1 MLLNRLL
8 SLSSRAVVTIS
19 VALVASG
26 CVGAIDSDPS
36 GASGGASSSPGAST
50 PGGNAMGGGS
60 STGGSP
66 PGGIGSPGIGGPG
79 TTNPGIGSP
88 GIGGPGT
95 TNPGIGN
102 PGIGSP
108 GTGNPGTGNPGTG
121 VPPLPPS
128 FVCNAPM
135 SFGYRT
141 LRLLTREQYQNSVN
155 DILAVDFDVT
165 KLLPPDASSG
175 SFVNNNDLS
184 VLEGSYASYVQIA
197 EKIAAWS
204 AQRNFAPA
212 LNCGTMDPTCATRFV
227 DELIPRII
235 RRPLAADE
243 KQGYLD
249 VARGTATGGD
259 VKKGIEAALAAVLSS
274 PQFVYRHEL
283 GEKSATMGADVFALT
298 PYEIATFLSYTFT
311 GSTPDRELLD
321 AARNRTLETPEQIE
335 RQAARLM
342 NGPRSVALFKD
353 LVHRWLGTGNLEIY
367 TKDPLLFPTF
377 AEVVPHMKAELSE
390 TFSHVM
396 LQAGETFKSLFDPT
410 YTFANAALARHYG
423 ITGVGGDQL
432 QKVPTTTR
440 GGLLLSGAFLS
451 KWAHPD
457 EPNPITRAVH
467 LRRDFLCQDIPDP
480 PPNINISR
488 DGKAGEIEAFLR
500 EPTTTNRMAMQ
511 RLTEDAGCAVC
522 HSQVINPLGFGL
534 EDYDTVANVRATDR
548 KGNAIDANGALWS
561 PTPELQLQ
569 QDANRA
575 DARVEFKGGKGLARL
590 LAEDGRVSSLAKACV
605 AKQVMSFAV
614 GVDARAIGVTHRR
627 NVVALNSDEK
637 ESYHCDVGRMV
648 EVLSTSSPR
657 KMLEKL
663 ATLSSVRF
671 RKAFVR

>member
-1 MLLNRLL
+1 MG
-8 SLSSRAVVTIS
+8 

-26 CVGAIDSDPS
+26 CLGTVIPDSNGAL
-36 GASGGASSSPGAST
+36 GGASSGPGASS
-50 PGGNAMGGGS
+50 PGGNAIGGGS

-66 PGGIGSPGIGGPG
+66 SGGSVNPGTVSPGGVDPG
-79 TTNPGIGSP
+79 TGTPGSVNPGTGSVNP
-88 GIGGPGT
+88 GSVNPGSANPGT
-95 TNPGIGN
+95 GGTI
-102 PGIGSP
+102 SP
-108 GTGNPGTGNPGTG
+108 GTG
-121 VPPLPPS
+121 VSPPAPS
-128 FVCNAPM
+128 FMCNAPM

-141 LRLLTREQYQNSVN
+141 LRLLTREQYQNSVK

-165 KLLPPDASSG
+165 KQLPPDTSSG

-184 VLEGSYASYVQIA
+184 VLEGSYASYLQTA

-212 LNCGTMDPTCATRFV
+212 LTCGFMDPTCATRFV
-227 DELIPRII
+227 DELVPRII

-249 VARGTATGGD
+249 VAKGTFTGGD
-259 VKKGIEAALAAVLSS
+259 LKKGIEVALAAVLSS
-274 PQFVYRHEL
+274 PQFIYRHEL

-342 NGPRSVALFKD
+342 NGPRAVVLFKD

-367 TKDPLLFPTF
+367 TKDPKVYPTF
-377 AEVVPHMKAELSE
+377 AEIAPHMKAELSE

-396 LQAGETFKSLFDPT
+396 LQPGETFKSLFDPA

-423 ITGVGGDQL
+423 MTGVSGDQL

-480 PPNINISR
+480 PADVNISR
-488 DGKAGEIEAFLR
+488 TGKAGEIAAFLA

-511 RLTEDAGCAVC
+511 RLTEDAVCSVC

-534 EDYDTVANVRATDR
+534 EDYDTVANLRATDR
-548 KGNAIDANGALWS
+548 KGNPIDANGALWS

-569 QDANRA
+569 QDASTA
-575 DARVEFKGGKGLARL
+575 DGRIEFTGGKGLARL

-614 GVDARAIGVTHRR
+614 GIDARAIGVTHRK
-627 NVVALNSDEK
+627 NVTVLSSEEK
-637 ESYHCDVGRMV
+637 ESYNCDVGRMV
-648 EVLSTSSPR
+648 EVLSTGSPR

-663 ATLSSVRF
+663 ATLSSVRY
-671 RKAFVR
+671 RKAFTR